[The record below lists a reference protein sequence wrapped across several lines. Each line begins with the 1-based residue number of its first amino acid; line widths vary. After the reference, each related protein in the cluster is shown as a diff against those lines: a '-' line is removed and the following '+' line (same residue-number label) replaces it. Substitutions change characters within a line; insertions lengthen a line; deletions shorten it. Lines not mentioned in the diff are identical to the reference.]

1 MMYENSLILNS
12 ENSIQG
18 KKENSENFTLI
29 EISSRKYAIKTQYV
43 LEIVKLV
50 ELDYSHQMPSYVLGI
65 IKYEQIPIGVI
76 DLREVFKKERITY
89 DLSAKIIVI
98 KTKDTYCA
106 IICDKVC
113 DITKLNKDN
122 VKEIPYQQDIGFFD
136 GLYTENGE
144 NIYILNID
152 NILNYTKN
160 YAQKFENQ
168 DNRLKYIVDDEKSR
182 EVLKTRKDVLAK
194 VNTEVHTQ
202 KALYDSGV
210 SFAIDNVKYYI
221 NMASVKEFYKV
232 NNSKFIKV
240 PNTGDYIFG
249 LVNIKGD
256 YIAVLDLRRFLNNT
270 KTTLKEKSTIIIL
283 NSNEYKLGILADEV
297 CESMD
302 IDFDEIIQ
310 NRLQKQDENKMMEFV
325 KDNEIYQV
333 LDVEKLLQ
341 DDRLTIA

>member
-1 MMYENSLILNS
+1 MNNNNLILN
-12 ENSIQG
+12 EFNPLEEI
-18 KKENSENFTLI
+18 KEENSENYTLI
-29 EISSRKYAIKTQYV
+29 EINSRKYALKTKNV
-43 LEIVKLV
+43 LEIIKVM

-65 IKYEQIPIGVI
+65 IKFEQIPIGVI

-89 DLSAKIIVI
+89 DLSAKIIVV
-98 KTKDTYCA
+98 KTEHCYSA

-113 DITKLNKDN
+113 DITKLNKDIIQ
-122 VKEIPYQQDIGFFD
+122 EIPYQQDANFFD
-136 GLYTENGE
+136 GLYSKNDE

-152 NILNYTKN
+152 NILEYTQK
-160 YAQKFENQ
+160 YASKFENQ
-168 DNRLKYIVDDEKSR
+168 ENSIKYIIDDEESK
-182 EVLKTRKDVLAK
+182 EILKERKNSLIK
-194 VNTEVHTQ
+194 ITTEIQNQ

-210 SFAIDNVKYYI
+210 TFTINNIKYYI

-240 PNTGDYIFG
+240 PNTKDYIFG

-256 YIAVLDLRRFLNNT
+256 YITILDLRRFFNNP
-270 KTTLKEKSTIIIL
+270 KTTIKEKSTIIIL
-283 NSNEYKLGILADEV
+283 NSDEFKIGILADEI

-310 NRLQKQDENKMMEFV
+310 NRLHKQEENKMMEFV

-333 LDVEKLLQ
+333 LDIEKLFQ
-341 DDRLTIA
+341 DERLTIA